1 MKSMKKKE
9 NSSARHAFEGHCSTL
24 GICGEEE
31 VTGETFPKHR

>member
-1 MKSMKKKE
+1 MKSVKKKE
-9 NSSARHAFEGHCSTL
+9 NSSARHAFEGHCFTL